1 MDAALWV
8 LLMHIGPVLACL
20 ALVGISIRTVQLF
33 TGDIKRRFLRL
44 APWAKAIVGVGAVS
58 GVCVLAAAG
67 GVVYALYS
75 HITCNSGG
83 GCAQGEFSVA
93 FSAGVFGLTYGVFE
107 GLLLPLGF
115 LAGKARHA

>member
-8 LLMHIGPVLACL
+8 LLMHIGPVLGCL
-20 ALVGISIRTVQLF
+20 ALVGIPIRTIQLF
-33 TGDIKRRFLRL
+33 SGNIKRRFRRL

-58 GVCVLAAAG
+58 GVFVVAAAG

-93 FSAGVFGLTYGVFE
+93 FSAGVFGLTYVVFE
-107 GLLLPLGF
+107 LLLLPLGF
-115 LAGKARHA
+115 PASNASHA